1 MQGQEPIQRTPYRF
15 TFSEPF
21 EKSITEF
28 AKEHQHDDRHAF
40 RQAWMTWSNENA
52 LLVEMETR
60 RLTEHNYI
68 GDIEDKMFKSARYYY
83 RKKTIREEAKREEG
97 GDQDNQ
103 KKRTKNPRVDKAILV
118 EMDAHIREHSHEK
131 PAQAFEHFCET
142 NNHPSDDEILKK
154 KYKNRYYMRN
164 RTEEVQRSLEINY

>member
-1 MQGQEPIQRTPYRF
+1 MQGQEPIPRTSYRF

-21 EKSITEF
+21 EKSLAQF

-40 RQAWMTWSNENA
+40 RSAWITWSNENA
-52 LLVEMETR
+52 ILFEMETR
-60 RLTEHNYI
+60 RLTELQYA

-83 RKKTIREEAKREEG
+83 RKKTMRETE
-97 GDQDNQ
+97 GDQDNP

-118 EMDAHIREHSHEK
+118 EIDAHIKDHSQEK
-131 PAQAFEHFCET
+131 PARAFEHFCET
-142 NNHPSDDEILKK
+142 NNHPSDDDILKK

-164 RTEEVQRSLEINY
+164 RTEDGRV